1 MALIT
6 RITRLFKAD
15 INAIIDSIEEPVSL
29 LKQSVREMEDSIL
42 EDERHLASVVE
53 QYNNLEK
60 TLAELSGLLEH
71 DEEELDLCFEDNNEE
86 LARAIVKRRL
96 ERMQYRNIQKE
107 RYSAL
112 GKSIDEL
119 TKKLIA
125 NRLSL
130 ESMRYKAEILIDKS
144 DDAAGSR
151 SFKVTTDIHIT
162 QEDVDVAMLREK
174 KKRSQS

>member
-15 INAIIDSIEEPVSL
+15 MNAIIDSIEEPVSL

-42 EDERHLASVVE
+42 EDERHLTSLVE
-53 QYNNLEK
+53 QHNNLGK

-71 DEEELDLCFEDNNEE
+71 DEEELDLCFEDSNEQ
-86 LARAIVKRRL
+86 LARAIIKRRL
-96 ERMQYRNIQKE
+96 ERMQYRSIQKE
-107 RYSAL
+107 KYLAL

-119 TKKLIA
+119 TKKLIG

-130 ESMRYKAEILIDKS
+130 ESMRHKAEILIENS
-144 DDAAGSR
+144 EISSSSMR
-151 SFKVTTDIHIT
+151 LVTDINVS
-162 QEDVDVAMLREK
+162 QEEIDVAMLREK
-174 KKRSQS
+174 KKRSHL